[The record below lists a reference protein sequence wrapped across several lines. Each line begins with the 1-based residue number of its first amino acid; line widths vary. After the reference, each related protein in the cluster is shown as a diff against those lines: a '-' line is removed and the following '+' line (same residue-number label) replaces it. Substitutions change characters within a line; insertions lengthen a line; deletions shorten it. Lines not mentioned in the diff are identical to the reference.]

1 MGRKRTRL
9 NIQRDMMNRYGYL
22 MDDSGR
28 AWNESKL
35 RQLEAEALEE
45 AKEELRQSVRE
56 EMAKANIEN
65 AKQFAD
71 EVGKVFRLLGLK

>member
-9 NIQRDMMNRYGYL
+9 NIQRDLMNRYGYL

-56 EMAKANIEN
+56 EMTKANIEN

-71 EVGKVFRLLGLK
+71 EVGKVFRSLGLK

>member
-1 MGRKRTRL
+1 MGHKRTLL

-45 AKEELRQSVRE
+45 AKEELQQSVRE
-56 EMAKANIEN
+56 EMAKANVEN
-65 AKQFAD
+65 AKQFAG
-71 EVGKVFRLLGLK
+71 EVGKAFRSLGLK

>member
-1 MGRKRTRL
+1 
-9 NIQRDMMNRYGYL
+9 MNRYGYL

-56 EMAKANIEN
+56 EMSKANVEN
-65 AKQFAD
+65 AKQFAG
-71 EVGKVFRLLGLK
+71 EMGKVFQSLGLK

>member
-1 MGRKRTRL
+1 
-9 NIQRDMMNRYGYL
+9 MNRYGYL

-65 AKQFAD
+65 ATQFAD
-71 EVGKVFRLLGLK
+71 EVGKVFRSLGLK

>member
-1 MGRKRTRL
+1 
-9 NIQRDMMNRYGYL
+9 MNRYGYL

-56 EMAKANIEN
+56 EMAKANVEN

-71 EVGKVFRLLGLK
+71 EMGKVFRSLGLK

>member
-1 MGRKRTRL
+1 
-9 NIQRDMMNRYGYL
+9 MNRYGYL

-56 EMAKANIEN
+56 KMSKANVEN
-65 AKQFAD
+65 AKQFAS
-71 EVGKVFRLLGLK
+71 EMGKVFRSLGLK

>member
-1 MGRKRTRL
+1 
-9 NIQRDMMNRYGYL
+9 MNRYGYL

-28 AWNESKL
+28 AWNESEL

-71 EVGKVFRLLGLK
+71 EVGKVFRSLGLK

>member
-1 MGRKRTRL
+1 
-9 NIQRDMMNRYGYL
+9 MNRYGYL
-22 MDDSGR
+22 MDESARD
-28 AWNESKL
+28 WNESKL

-56 EMAKANIEN
+56 EMTKANVEN

-71 EVGKVFRLLGLK
+71 EVGKVFRSLGLK

>member
-9 NIQRDMMNRYGYL
+9 NIQRDLMNRYGYL

-56 EMAKANIEN
+56 EMTKANVEN

-71 EVGKVFRLLGLK
+71 EVGKAFRLLGLK

>member
-1 MGRKRTRL
+1 MGHKRTRL
-9 NIQRDMMNRYGYL
+9 NIQRDLMNRYGYL

-45 AKEELRQSVRE
+45 ATEELRQSVRE
-56 EMAKANIEN
+56 EMSKANVEN
-65 AKQFAD
+65 AKQFAG
-71 EVGKVFRLLGLK
+71 EMGKVFRSLGLK

>member
-1 MGRKRTRL
+1 
-9 NIQRDMMNRYGYL
+9 MNRYGYL

-56 EMAKANIEN
+56 KMSKANVEN
-65 AKQFAD
+65 AKQFAG
-71 EVGKVFRLLGLK
+71 EMGKVFRSLGLK

>member
-1 MGRKRTRL
+1 
-9 NIQRDMMNRYGYL
+9 MMNRYGYL

-56 EMAKANIEN
+56 EMAKANAEN
-65 AKQFAD
+65 ARQFAG
-71 EVGKVFRLLGLK
+71 EAGKAFRSLGLK

>member
-1 MGRKRTRL
+1 MGHKRTRL
-9 NIQRDMMNRYGYL
+9 NIQRDLMNRYGYL

-56 EMAKANIEN
+56 EMSKANVEN
-65 AKQFAD
+65 AKQFAG
-71 EVGKVFRLLGLK
+71 EMGKVFRSLGLK

>member
-1 MGRKRTRL
+1 
-9 NIQRDMMNRYGYL
+9 MNRYGYL
-22 MDDSGR
+22 MDDSR
-28 AWNESKL
+28 RSWNESKL

-71 EVGKVFRLLGLK
+71 EVGKVFRSLGLK

>member
-71 EVGKVFRLLGLK
+71 EVGKVFRSLGLK

>member
-1 MGRKRTRL
+1 MGHKRTRL
-9 NIQRDMMNRYGYL
+9 NIQRDLMNRYGYL

-28 AWNESKL
+28 AWNESKQ

-56 EMAKANIEN
+56 EMSKANVEN
-65 AKQFAD
+65 AKQFAS
-71 EVGKVFRLLGLK
+71 EMGKVFRSLGLK

>member
-9 NIQRDMMNRYGYL
+9 NIQRDLMNRYGYL

-56 EMAKANIEN
+56 KMTKANVEN

-71 EVGKVFRLLGLK
+71 EVGKAFRSLGLK

>member
-1 MGRKRTRL
+1 MGHKRTRL
-9 NIQRDMMNRYGYL
+9 NIQRDLINRYGYL

-45 AKEELRQSVRE
+45 AKEE
-56 EMAKANIEN
+56 
-65 AKQFAD
+65 
-71 EVGKVFRLLGLK
+71 

>member
-1 MGRKRTRL
+1 
-9 NIQRDMMNRYGYL
+9 MMNRYGYL
-22 MDDSGR
+22 MDDSR
-28 AWNESKL
+28 RSWNESKL

-71 EVGKVFRLLGLK
+71 EVGKVFRSLGLK

>member
-1 MGRKRTRL
+1 MGHKRTRL
-9 NIQRDMMNRYGYL
+9 NIQRDLMNRYGCL

-56 EMAKANIEN
+56 EMAKANAEN
-65 AKQFAD
+65 AKQFAG
-71 EVGKVFRLLGLK
+71 EVGKVFRSLGLK

>member
-9 NIQRDMMNRYGYL
+9 NIQRDLMNRYGYL

-28 AWNESKL
+28 ACNESKQ

-56 EMAKANIEN
+56 EMTKANIEN

-71 EVGKVFRLLGLK
+71 EVGKVFRSLGLK

>member
-1 MGRKRTRL
+1 
-9 NIQRDMMNRYGYL
+9 MMNRYGYL

-35 RQLEAEALEE
+35 RQLEAEAREE

-56 EMAKANIEN
+56 EMTKANVEN

-71 EVGKVFRLLGLK
+71 EVGKVFRSLGLK

>member
-1 MGRKRTRL
+1 MGHKRTRL
-9 NIQRDMMNRYGYL
+9 NIQRDLMNRYGYL

-45 AKEELRQSVRE
+45 AKEELRQSVRK
-56 EMAKANIEN
+56 EMSKANVEN
-65 AKQFAD
+65 AKQFAG
-71 EVGKVFRLLGLK
+71 EMGKVFRSLGLK

>member
-56 EMAKANIEN
+56 KMAKANVEN

-71 EVGKVFRLLGLK
+71 EVGKAFRSLGLK

>member
-1 MGRKRTRL
+1 
-9 NIQRDMMNRYGYL
+9 MNRYGYL

-45 AKEELRQSVRE
+45 AKEELRQSVRKK
-56 EMAKANIEN
+56 MSKANVEN
-65 AKQFAD
+65 AKQFAG
-71 EVGKVFRLLGLK
+71 EMGKVFRSLGLK

>member
-1 MGRKRTRL
+1 MGRKRIWL
-9 NIQRDMMNRYGYL
+9 NIQRDIMNRYGYL

-45 AKEELRQSVRE
+45 TKEELRE
-56 EMAKANIEN
+56 EMAKANVEN
-65 AKQFAD
+65 AKQFAG
-71 EVGKVFRLLGLK
+71 EVGKVFRSLGLK

>member
-1 MGRKRTRL
+1 
-9 NIQRDMMNRYGYL
+9 MNRYGYL

-71 EVGKVFRLLGLK
+71 EVGKVFRSLGLK

>member
-1 MGRKRTRL
+1 
-9 NIQRDMMNRYGYL
+9 MMNRYGYL

-71 EVGKVFRLLGLK
+71 EVGKVFRSLGLK

>member
-56 EMAKANIEN
+56 EISKANIEN

-71 EVGKVFRLLGLK
+71 EVGKVFRSLGLK

>member
-1 MGRKRTRL
+1 MGHKRTRL
-9 NIQRDMMNRYGYL
+9 NIQRDLMNRYGYL

-56 EMAKANIEN
+56 KMSKANVEN
-65 AKQFAD
+65 AKQFAS
-71 EVGKVFRLLGLK
+71 EMGKVFRSLGLK

>member
-9 NIQRDMMNRYGYL
+9 NIQRDLMNRYGYL

-65 AKQFAD
+65 AKQCAD
-71 EVGKVFRLLGLK
+71 EVGKAFRLLGLK

>member
-9 NIQRDMMNRYGYL
+9 NIQRDLMNRYGYL

-56 EMAKANIEN
+56 EMSKANVEN
-65 AKQFAD
+65 AKQFAG
-71 EVGKVFRLLGLK
+71 EMGKVLRSLGLK

>member
-1 MGRKRTRL
+1 
-9 NIQRDMMNRYGYL
+9 MNRYGYL

-56 EMAKANIEN
+56 EMTKANIEN

-71 EVGKVFRLLGLK
+71 EVGKVFRSLGLK

>member
-1 MGRKRTRL
+1 
-9 NIQRDMMNRYGYL
+9 MNRYGYL

-56 EMAKANIEN
+56 EMSKANVEN
-65 AKQFAD
+65 AKQFAG
-71 EVGKVFRLLGLK
+71 EMGKVLRSLGLK

>member
-9 NIQRDMMNRYGYL
+9 NIQRDLMNRYGYL

-71 EVGKVFRLLGLK
+71 EVGKVFRSLGLK

>member
-1 MGRKRTRL
+1 
-9 NIQRDMMNRYGYL
+9 MNRYGYL

-56 EMAKANIEN
+56 EMSKANVEN
-65 AKQFAD
+65 AKQFAS
-71 EVGKVFRLLGLK
+71 EMGKVFRSLGLK

>member
-1 MGRKRTRL
+1 
-9 NIQRDMMNRYGYL
+9 MNRYGYL

-56 EMAKANIEN
+56 EMSKANVEN
-65 AKQFAD
+65 AKQFAG
-71 EVGKVFRLLGLK
+71 EMGKVFRLLGLK

>member
-1 MGRKRTRL
+1 
-9 NIQRDMMNRYGYL
+9 MNRYGYL

-45 AKEELRQSVRE
+45 TKEELRE
-56 EMAKANIEN
+56 EMAKANVEN
-65 AKQFAD
+65 AKQFAG
-71 EVGKVFRLLGLK
+71 EVGKVFRSLGLK